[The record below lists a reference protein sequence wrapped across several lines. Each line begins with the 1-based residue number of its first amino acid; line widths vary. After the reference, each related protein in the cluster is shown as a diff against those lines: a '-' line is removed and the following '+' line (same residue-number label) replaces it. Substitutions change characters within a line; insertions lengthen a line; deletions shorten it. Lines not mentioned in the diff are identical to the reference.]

1 MKSQQYFEIEGH
13 FYIEKLLN
21 NLWNETSRG
30 KTRTIFFN
38 TEDSHMFSKY
48 IDSYLQRLPEKTQ
61 VFRKRID
68 NKEFTKPYYPFL
80 DFIKETTKL
89 KNREEIQYFIEKSGV
104 YYFQQPVFLSYFS
117 GESIKRKEEVIL
129 GELAYEKDRMHESI
143 LNLYFSLSKNTPM
156 LVVIEELHYAKQST
170 LELIQHILK
179 TKGTGK
185 IFYIFSFNK
194 NHRFKTQEKQKIWQE
209 FVEYIQTHDSIIDV
223 EISTGSKEE
232 YYKENKE
239 EQILKME
246 EIIDLSMES
255 FHFFALQEAK
265 EYITTVYNQRVLNNK
280 YLTLSYFIKMFHL
293 LGEIYFAL
301 EENDIALTYYHDL
314 LNFAQKN
321 NNAKEISYCY
331 QKIGLIYWKKGNIK
345 RAERLGKQSLQF
357 ALDLQDEMLIFNAN
371 LLLLLIGD
379 QKSKEGIKQFQ
390 KIYYNSIKIA
400 KKFNMENALAYY
412 YTNPCVAS
420 IQNEEER
427 IKFYNLGISIA
438 KKYNNKYR
446 LSTAYHAAGI
456 SYILKGKYD
465 EALKYHKKSKELKL
479 KLENDSDIA
488 YIYNGLGFNYFAREN
503 YEEAYLYY
511 NKALEYLKNVKD
523 YNEIAITLFNIAN
536 NYFLAFQSKLSIQCL
551 EKLLLLI
558 NIIKIDSIHYHTFLG
573 IYSLMG
579 INCCK
584 IGEVTKAYEYMIKIK
599 KIRTLCYVKDDILLY
614 ELFQALL
621 FKIEGDYSKAT
632 SHFQL
637 AMSYIESY
645 KYMAP
650 RFYYEYGLMKKE
662 QGKNEEAEKLFKKG
676 IGYCE
681 ELQYSFYKDLLLKEL
696 EQQKE
701 VKYYFQFGDKVPD
714 FQWIIDYVQQELTI
728 NNLHKKINEI
738 NFLNILQEIIGRE
751 NKKEELTKNVMN
763 LIHDNFLV
771 EYSFLHLKEEEQWVC
786 AYCNQPKET
795 PRLNMV
801 AFPEIL
807 KKERKIIFIPNV
819 SEDSKYR
826 SMKTSFHSIISIPLI
841 DNEELIGNILCAT
854 KKEEIVFNN
863 DDIKILSMTSK
874 QLVNALKKI
883 KKDEEI
889 LKKDKELYEAT
900 EYDRLKTEFLCNLS
914 HEFRTPLNVILGTL
928 QLLGI
933 SMKGNKDKKY
943 LGIMKQNC
951 YRLLRLIN
959 NLIDISKFDSGFG
972 KINLKNHNIVNVV
985 EEITL
990 SVAPYIE
997 QKGISLEFD
1006 TDVEEKIMGCDVDQM
1021 ERVLL
1026 NLLSNSVKFTN
1037 PGGEIKV
1044 NFYDKGKT
1052 ILIVIKDTGIGIP
1065 KNKLHI
1071 IFKRFGQVDKSLTRN
1086 HEGSGIGL
1094 SLVKSIIEMWGGN
1107 ISIESEYGKG
1117 STFTI
1122 ELPVIVLSE
1131 KDSTLSENYCISSNL
1146 VEKTQ
1151 VEFSDIYF

>member
-1 MKSQQYFEIEGH
+1 MKSQQYFEIESY

-21 NLWNETSRG
+21 NLWNETLMG
-30 KTRTIFFN
+30 NTRTIFLN
-38 TEDSHMFSKY
+38 TENSHIFSQY
-48 IDSYLQRLPEKTQ
+48 IDSYLQRMPEKTQ
-61 VFRKRID
+61 IFRKRFD
-68 NKEFTKPYYPFL
+68 NKYFTKPYYPFL
-80 DFIKETTKL
+80 DFIKETTQL
-89 KNREEIQYFIEKSGV
+89 KSREEIQYFIEKSDV
-104 YYFQQPVFLSYFS
+104 YYFQQPVFLSYFC
-117 GESIKRKEEVIL
+117 GESIKRKEEVVL
-129 GELAYEKDRMHESI
+129 GELAYEKERIHESI

-156 LVVIEELHYAKQST
+156 IVVIEDIHYAKQST
-170 LELIQHILK
+170 LELIKRILK
-179 TKGTGK
+179 TKERGN

-194 NHRFKTQEKQKIWQE
+194 KYRFQTQEKQKLWEE
-209 FVEYIQTHDSIIDV
+209 FVEYIQTYDSIIDV
-223 EISTGSKEE
+223 EIYTGVKEQW
-232 YYKENKE
+232 YKENKE
-239 EQILKME
+239 EQVLDME
-246 EIIDLSMES
+246 EIVDLSMDS

-265 EYITTVYNQRVLNNK
+265 EYITTVYNQRVLNNT
-280 YLTLSYFIKMFHL
+280 YLTLPYFLKMFHL

-301 EENDIALTYYHDL
+301 EENDIALMHYHDL
-314 LNFAQKN
+314 LNFVQKN
-321 NNAKEISYCY
+321 NNVKEISYCY

-357 ALDLQDEMLIFNAN
+357 ALELQDEMLIFNSN

-390 KIYYNSIKIA
+390 KIYYDSIKIA
-400 KKFNMENALAYY
+400 EKFNMENALAYY

-427 IKFYNLGISIA
+427 IKFYDLGISIA

-446 LSTAYHAAGI
+446 LATAYHAAGI

-465 EALKYHKKSKELKL
+465 EALEYHKKSEKL
-479 KLENDSDIA
+479 KLELENNSDIA
-488 YIYNGLGFNYFAREN
+488 HIYNGLGFNYFAREN
-503 YEEAYLYY
+503 YQEAYSYY
-511 NKALEYLKNVKD
+511 NKALEYLKGAKN

-536 NYFLAFQSKLSIQCL
+536 NYFLALQPKLAIKCL

-558 NIIKIDSIHYHTFLG
+558 NIVKVDAIHYHTLLG
-573 IYSLMG
+573 IYSLIG

-584 IGEVTKAYEYMIKIK
+584 IGDVSKAYEYMIKIK
-599 KIRTLCYVKDDILLY
+599 KIRTLCYVKDDKLLN
-614 ELFQALL
+614 ELFEALL
-621 FKIEGDYSKAT
+621 HKIEGDYSK
-632 SHFQL
+632 SVFHFEL
-637 AMSYIESY
+637 AIPYLESY

-662 QGKNEEAEKLFKKG
+662 EGEKEEAEKLFKKG
-676 IGYCE
+676 IKYCE
-681 ELQYSFYKDLLLKEL
+681 ELQYSFYKGLLLKEL

-701 VKYYFQFGDKVPD
+701 IKHYFQFCDKIPD
-714 FQWIIDYVQQELTI
+714 LQWIIDYVQQELTI

-738 NFLNILQEIIGRE
+738 NFLNILQEIIGKE
-751 NKKEELTKNVMN
+751 NKKEELTKNIMN
-763 LIHDNFLV
+763 LIHDNFFV
-771 EYSFLHLKEEEQWVC
+771 EYSFLYLKEGSHWICE
-786 AYCNQPKET
+786 YCNQPTEM
-795 PRLNMV
+795 PYLDMV
-801 AFPEIL
+801 KLPEIL
-807 KKERKIIFIPNV
+807 KKERKITFIPNV
-819 SEDSKYR
+819 SEDKKYR
-826 SMKTSFHSIISIPLI
+826 TMKTSFHSIISIPLI

-854 KKEEIVFNN
+854 KKEEMVFNH

-874 QLVNALKKI
+874 QLINALKKI

-889 LKKDKELYEAT
+889 LQKDKELYEAT

-914 HEFRTPLNVILGTL
+914 HEFRTPLNVMLGTL

-933 SMKGNKDKKY
+933 SMKGNKEQKY
-943 LGIMKQNC
+943 LRIMKQNC
-951 YRLLRLIN
+951 FRLLRLIN

-972 KINLKNHNIVNVV
+972 KTNLKNHNIVNVV

-1006 TDVEEKIMGCDVDQM
+1006 TDVEEKIMACDVDQM

-1026 NLLSNSVKFTN
+1026 NLLSNSVKFTKS
-1037 PGGEIKV
+1037 GGKIKV
-1044 NFYDKGKT
+1044 NFYDKGKN

-1071 IFKRFGQVDKSLTRN
+1071 IFKRFGQVDKSLTRD

-1094 SLVKSIIEMWGGN
+1094 SLVKSIVEMWGGN
-1107 ISIESEYGKG
+1107 ISLESEYGKG
-1117 STFTI
+1117 SIFTI
-1122 ELPVIVLSE
+1122 ELPVTVLSE
-1131 KDSTLSENYCISSNL
+1131 KDSILNESYCISSNL